1 MKQYSLS
8 PSAFSALQK
17 LNLQEIGSHIL
28 LVPEVNRV
36 EIDDLRLLLI
46 LLNEEI
52 SSCGMTDDQQDV
64 NDYGRTLY
72 ALYNELYAQE

>member
-8 PSAFSALQK
+8 PSAFSTLQK
-17 LNLQEIGSHIL
+17 LNLQEMGSHIL

-36 EIDDLRLLLI
+36 ETDDLRLLLI

-52 SSCGMTDDQQDV
+52 SSRGMADDQQDV
-64 NDYGRTLY
+64 NDYGRALY
-72 ALYNELYAQE
+72 ALYDELYTQK

>member
-8 PSAFSALQK
+8 PSAFSTLQK
-17 LNLQEIGSHIL
+17 LNLQEMGSHIL

-36 EIDDLRLLLI
+36 ETDDLRLLLI

-52 SSCGMTDDQQDV
+52 SSCGMTDDQQNV
-64 NDYGRTLY
+64 NDFGRALY
-72 ALYNELYAQE
+72 ALYDELYTQK

>member
-8 PSAFSALQK
+8 PSAFSVLQK
-17 LNLQEIGSHIL
+17 LNLQEMGSHIL
-28 LVPEVNRV
+28 LDPDVNRV
-36 EIDDLRLLLI
+36 ETDDLRLLLI

-52 SSCGMTDDQQDV
+52 SSYGMTDDQQDV

-72 ALYNELYAQE
+72 TLYDELYMQK

>member
-36 EIDDLRLLLI
+36 ETDDLRLLLI

-52 SSCGMTDDQQDV
+52 SSYGMTDDQQDV

-72 ALYNELYAQE
+72 ALYNELYAQK